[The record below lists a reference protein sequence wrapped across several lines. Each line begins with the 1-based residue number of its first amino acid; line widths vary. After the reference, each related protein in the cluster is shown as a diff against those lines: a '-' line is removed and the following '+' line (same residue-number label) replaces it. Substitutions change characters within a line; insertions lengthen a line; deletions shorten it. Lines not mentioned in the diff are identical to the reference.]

1 MTIYTF
7 LAQCSE
13 LWPGKE
19 LTAKQQ
25 VFYGEKLSQ
34 FTDIEVGKIFN
45 WLTENSKF
53 FPKIA
58 DIFEAARHCGFSDRP
73 QEYHPHVWEP
83 NDCSMCGGSGQLA
96 VFFEQLF
103 DLENGRRELSLKRV
117 MQYQAS
123 EKTVTQHLDWTRYFF
138 RCVCPRGDVKTLDK
152 GWPKWNPMKPS
163 RVELT
168 LEPRV

>member
-7 LAQCSE
+7 LSQCSE

-19 LTAKQQ
+19 LTIKQQ
-25 VFYGEKLSQ
+25 EFYGVKLSQ
-34 FTDIEVGKIFN
+34 FSDIEVGKIFN

-58 DIFEAARHCGFSDRP
+58 NIFESARHCGFMDRVKP
-73 QEYHPHVWEP
+73 YEPHEWTP
-83 NDCSMCGGSGQLA
+83 NECRMCGGSGQLA

-103 DLENGRRELSLKRV
+103 DPKNGKRELNLKRV

-123 EKTVTQHLDWTRYFF
+123 EPTLRTNDWTRYFF
-138 RCVCPRGDVKTLDK
+138 RCACPRGDVKTLDK
-152 GWPKWNPMKPS
+152 GWPRWDDRKPA
-163 RVELT
+163 RIEMA
-168 LEPRV
+168 LEAR